1 MTDKD
6 PAGSSSTAPGVQE
19 PDFSTP
25 LECPAYPP
33 ALRAMAVLITA
44 GLAGLGLWSLPALR
58 TVQWSVSSL
67 LTYGIAAALIA
78 WVTWWMVVGRTRLQ
92 GDELT
97 QTWLWDKRVHAR
109 DVTTFK
115 LVHLQMLAPILAP
128 RLMVR
133 RRNGAISWFHASD
146 AEVLKT
152 FANRVVAH
160 RMRPAPPSSETPAT

>member
-1 MTDKD
+1 MTDPH
-6 PAGSSSTAPGVQE
+6 PAAGTDAADAGE
-19 PDFSTP
+19 PDFGTP

-33 ALRAMAVLITA
+33 VLRAMAVLITG
-44 GLAGLGLWSLPALR
+44 GLAGVGLWSLPALR
-58 TVQWSVSSL
+58 TVQWNATSL
-67 LTYGIAAALIA
+67 LTYGIAAGLIA

-115 LVHLQMLAPILAP
+115 LVHLQLLAPIMAP

-160 RMRPAPPSSETPAT
+160 RMRPAPPSPDTPAT

>member
-1 MTDKD
+1 MTSQP
-6 PAGSSSTAPGVQE
+6 PASPAATVGQE

-33 ALRAMAVLITA
+33 ALRAMAVIITV

-58 TVQWSVSSL
+58 TVEWSASSL
-67 LTYGIAAALIA
+67 LTYGIAAALIV

-115 LVHLQMLAPILAP
+115 LVHLQALAPIMAP

-160 RMRPAPPSSETPAT
+160 RMRPAPSSPDTPAS